1 MQLNYFPINIEFDKY
16 QINTELYS
24 DERLTEL
31 RGLYNATHS
40 FFRNGDS
47 IYISNKDSDDST
59 PIGIL
64 TERSTFSDH

>member
-1 MQLNYFPINIEFDKY
+1 MQLNYFPINIEFEKY

-40 FFRNGDS
+40 FLE
-47 IYISNKDSDDST
+47 T
-59 PIGIL
+59 VIL
-64 TERSTFSDH
+64 YTFPTRTVMTALQLVY